1 MRVSA
6 GTYVDTTPTPS
17 AATTNEAAPQG
28 SERPTKS
35 TRSSGSSPRAS
46 AAPTRGAAALRPRK
60 PPPKPASG
68 NGPAADDSN
77 DTPPP
82 TADTPDAARASA
94 GLLGAASD
102 LRSDSSADSSE
113 QDHGQ
118 AGQDRGGRRRH
129 KGFAFSEVHRA
140 MDEATGA
147 AMHGS
152 GGRRGTFTA
161 TAHGGPPRA
170 PASLADAARLT
181 QALVQS
187 VRGASAQA
195 LQAGGA
201 SQTMLGLVCD
211 HLRRHASPSSKA
223 TLAMVKQLLV
233 QQAPTAMASPSTP
246 APSAGRSAPA
256 PSAGEAS
263 RNALLPVMLLHALRP
278 RLASLADSAAGRLD
292 ILQRMG
298 HLGDEKV
305 TVATPPATHKRPA

>member
-6 GTYVDTTPTPS
+6 GTYVDTTPAPAS
-17 AATTNEAAPQG
+17 GPASPNEAAPQG

-46 AAPTRGAAALRPRK
+46 AAPTRGAATLRPRK

-82 TADTPDAARASA
+82 TADTPDAARAST

-140 MDEATGA
+140 MDEAAGA
-147 AMHGS
+147 AARGS
-152 GGRRGTFTA
+152 AGRRGAFTA
-161 TAHGGPPRA
+161 TAHGGPARA

-223 TLAMVKQLLV
+223 TLATVKQLLV
-233 QQAPTAMASPSTP
+233 QQAPTVMAG
-246 APSAGRSAPA
+246 PSAPV